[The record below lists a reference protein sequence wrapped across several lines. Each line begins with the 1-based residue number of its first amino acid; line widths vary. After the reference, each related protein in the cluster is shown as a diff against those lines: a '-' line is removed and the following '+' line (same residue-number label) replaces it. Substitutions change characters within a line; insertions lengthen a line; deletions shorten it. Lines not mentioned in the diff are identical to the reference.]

1 MGTTLQVSH
10 ALCYLERLELV
21 HGDIKPA
28 NIGLNTSTLQHVLL
42 DMDSL
47 NRDGEETED
56 VKFPLF
62 LVLLLI
68 PPEFGTGKYLCKEQ
82 LARG

>member
-1 MGTTLQVSH
+1 MGTAHQVSH
-10 ALCYLERLELV
+10 VLCYLERQELV

-28 NIGLNTSTLQHVLL
+28 NIGFNTSTLQHVLL

-47 NRDGEETED
+47 NRDREEIED
-56 VKFPLF
+56 VSYTLS

-68 PPEFGTGKYLCKEQ
+68 PP
-82 LARG
+82 